1 MRREEEA
8 VESKRLLGGQKSHG
22 VAPGVGGGGLDELF
36 DELSDEGAEIS
47 GQFCL
52 F

>member
-22 VAPGVGGGGLDELF
+22 VAPGVGGGGLDEL
-36 DELSDEGAEIS
+36 SDEGAEIS